1 MSYYFLST
9 GQSLGY
15 GFVNYHRQEDATKA
29 IQTLNGLRLQNK
41 TIKVIFQPFLN
52 HTLHKKKHLIIFS
65 MTIPSVLALLFQNF
79 LMLEKTNLK
88 IWIKFGYFLHRILH
102 LSFATVLSSYL
113 TKSELGSGHATI
125 LSRQRDHVF
134 SPQSCY
140 LLQYYSICLATPSGH
155 RNLNIFQIFYGPC
168 GSITLSRCR
177 IVVVA
182 KLKNCRVPSNDNNTV
197 KLKSS

>member
-1 MSYYFLST
+1 M
-9 GQSLGY
+9 
-15 GFVNYHRQEDATKA
+15 D
-29 IQTLNGLRLQNK
+29 
-41 TIKVIFQPFLN
+41 
-52 HTLHKKKHLIIFS
+52 
-65 MTIPSVLALLFQNF
+65 
-79 LMLEKTNLK
+79 K
-88 IWIKFGYFLHRILH
+88 IWILFAQNFASVIRN
-102 LSFATVLSSYL
+102 SFIFIFNQIRA
-113 TKSELGSGHATI
+113 GHATI

-155 RNLNIFQIFYGPC
+155 RNLNIFQIFYGPW

-182 KLKNCRVPSNDNNTV
+182 KLKNCRVPSSDNNTV